1 MAEARPEAERAREQS
16 TMRMAPAPA
25 PAAAPGGSLAD
36 DAADESASLESI
48 TVFGSRVA
56 GVDAATVVSEDSKA
70 GPQTW
75 IQRIRARIDRGDTEG
90 ARQSLE
96 GFIERHPRK
105 PLPQDLIDFGQAT
118 GIDGLSRDDE

>member
-1 MAEARPEAERAREQS
+1 
-16 TMRMAPAPA
+16 MRMAPEPA
-25 PAAAPGGSLAD
+25 PADAWSADASEPAA
-36 DAADESASLESI
+36 LESI

-56 GVDAATVVSEDSKA
+56 DVQAATVVAEDSSA

-105 PLPQDLIDFGQAT
+105 PLPQDLIDFGKTA
-118 GIDGLSRDDE
+118 GVNGLSRDDE

>member
-1 MAEARPEAERAREQS
+1 MRLAPE
-16 TMRMAPAPA
+16 PAPA
-25 PAAAPGGSLAD
+25 GAWSADASEPAA
-36 DAADESASLESI
+36 LESI

-56 GVDAATVVSEDSKA
+56 DVQAAAVVAEDSSA

-96 GFIERHPRK
+96 GFMERYPRK
-105 PLPQDLIDFGQAT
+105 PLPQDLIDFGKTA
-118 GIDGLSRDDE
+118 GVGGLSRGDG